1 MTHASPLTHS
11 ADITAHART
20 LTAQALTPSAFSAFG
35 EVVEHQ
41 GEQRRHFLPGTTAY
55 PAHAGQPSLWVSRI
69 DQALAA
75 PVRITT
81 LERHSRSPQTFIP
94 LTNTPA
100 LIVVA
105 PSLPNG
111 LPDTENMQAFLA
123 SGSQGVCYAPGVWH
137 HGLTPLQAPAQF
149 VVTMAKVGDGH
160 DDEFLALADAVAV
173 SWEQETLASLAP

>member
-1 MTHASPLTHS
+1 MTHASPLTQS
-11 ADITAHART
+11 ADITTSVHT
-20 LTAQALTPSAFSAFG
+20 LIAQPLTPQAFASFG

-55 PAHAGQPSLWVSRI
+55 PAHAGQPSLWVSRV

-81 LERHSRSPQTFIP
+81 LERHTRSPQTFIP

-105 PSLPNG
+105 PSLANG
-111 LPDTENMQAFLA
+111 LPDTENMRAFLA

-160 DDEFLALADAVAV
+160 DDEFLALADAVAI